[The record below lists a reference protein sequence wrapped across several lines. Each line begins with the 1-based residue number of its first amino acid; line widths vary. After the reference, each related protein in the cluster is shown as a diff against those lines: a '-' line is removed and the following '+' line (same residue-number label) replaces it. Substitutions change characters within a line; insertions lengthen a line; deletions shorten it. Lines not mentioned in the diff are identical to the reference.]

1 MTVVT
6 QKNFSG
12 GIMSPMMLGRSDDTK
27 YQSGLKECQNFICL
41 PTGAIQNRAG
51 FEYVRECKYAD
62 KPVRLVRFTFSRDQ
76 TMVLEFGHKYVRF
89 HTQGATLLNDNG
101 TPYEIASQ
109 YSSDDVMELQFVQ
122 SADIMAIVHH
132 NYPPTELRRYSVRDW
147 RFNTIKFN
155 NALSAPTGV
164 TAVKATTAENE
175 VNADKY
181 TFRYC
186 VTALNKDRTEQSV
199 RSAVAACNANI
210 YNNGT
215 TIKISWQAVSGASFY
230 RVYRDVGGIYAYL
243 GETEE
248 LSIIDDNIAVDSDY
262 TPPRFDYPFSE
273 AKGIAS
279 VTVTNG
285 GSGYSNVDGGVATT
299 STYFSDTQDSK
310 VGDPLVNIYDEKNMG
325 SGAKGSLV
333 FYRTSRSYSVE
344 DNSGDSTSW
353 TTEWEYTLT
362 ITQVTITNPGNGYI
376 KPKAELLIPTNDMYD
391 RLFAQISIKKDEWK
405 KIGKQYYRRKL
416 IDLNRI
422 TNAPS
427 IWVTDSTGSGAEL
440 KAHVA
445 NGKISEI
452 TVVTH
457 GSGYTSPTVHISA
470 PVGSGAT
477 ATATVNASPDYPQCI
492 AYFEQRRVF
501 AATPN
506 NPQAIWMTKTGTE
519 SDLSYRIPI
528 RDDDRIAFKIAS
540 RERHE
545 IRHIVPLNRLL
556 VLTEAGEWVVASVN
570 SDAITPSSVQLK
582 SQSFIGANMVE
593 PQIVN
598 NSVLYCAARGGHV
611 RELGYNYNAGGYI
624 TGDVSLRCAH
634 LFDYYNLLDSSF
646 SRAPYPIAWF
656 VSSSGS
662 LLGLTYV
669 PDQQIGAW
677 HEHTTDGRFES
688 VASVAEDDIDAV
700 YCVVQRTING
710 QSKRFIER
718 MHDRKVKD
726 ISDSFFVD
734 CGGKY
739 EGAETNT
746 VSGLSW
752 LEGCTVNILAD
763 GAEMPQQKVTD
774 GKITLSVKAKK
785 VIVGLPIE
793 AKITTLPAIVPM
805 RDGSDAGSKPKNVN
819 SVFLRVYN
827 TSGIYV
833 GPEDGELVEYKQR
846 TTELPG
852 FPPNLLTGGVNVD
865 IKPEWSDTG
874 SITIEQKAPL
884 PLTILS
890 IAADMEL
897 GG

>member
-243 GETEE
+243 GETED

-285 GSGYSNVDGGVATT
+285 GSGYSNVDGGVGSITGLNLQY
-299 STYFSDTQDSK
+299 SYRGNVPF
-310 VGDPLVNIYDEKNMG
+310 GDPTVEIYDELNFG
-325 SGAKGSLV
+325 TGAKAKVTFTKWTEHKTEEIGGDG
-333 FYRTSRSYSVE
+333 
-344 DNSGDSTSW
+344 DNNVNYQMQYLYISA
-353 TTEWEYTLT
+353 
-362 ITQVTITNPGNGYI
+362 INVTNPGSGYK
-376 KPKAELLIPTNDMYD
+376 KPKARIDPKSFSLLALVTKADRKTYD
-391 RLFAQISIKKDEWK
+391 LPVF
-405 KIGKQYYRRKL
+405 
-416 IDLNRI
+416 N
-422 TNAPS
+422 NAPTVW
-427 IWVTDSTGSGAEL
+427 ITDSTGSGAEL

-582 SQSFIGANMVE
+582 SQSFIGASMVE

-634 LFDYYNLLDSSF
+634 LFDYYNILDSSF

-774 GKITLSVKAKK
+774 GKIALSVKAKK